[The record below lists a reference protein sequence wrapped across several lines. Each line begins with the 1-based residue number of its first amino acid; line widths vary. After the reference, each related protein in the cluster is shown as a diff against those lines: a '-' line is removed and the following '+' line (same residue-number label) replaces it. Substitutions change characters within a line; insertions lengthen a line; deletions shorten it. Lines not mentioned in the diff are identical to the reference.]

1 MVGSVQGGIQG
12 SSRSLYAKIIPP
24 EKAGEFFGIYNVLG
38 IAVAIF
44 GPLMVGTLLALY
56 GDVRI
61 ALLPIAVLFILGCL
75 VLLKVRESHEV

>member
-1 MVGSVQGGIQG
+1 MISCIFNRGPSLLGLGARGG
-12 SSRSLYAKIIPP
+12 R
-24 EKAGEFFGIYNVLG
+24 AG
-38 IAVAIF
+38 AIF

-61 ALLPIAVLFILGCL
+61 ALLPIAVLFILGGL